1 LKEFRASATSR
12 ARSLFPE
19 WTQVNRNQLIIV
31 AVALLAVIAAVTLY
45 LVNPFSSSTADTVPV
60 AAAGGP
66 GFTIRADDRT
76 MGSPKAPMT
85 IIEYAAPTCP
95 HCAHYEETVFPTL
108 KSNYIDTG
116 KVYYVFRVFPLHPSD
131 GAAEAMARCLP
142 VDQYFQFIDLLFRNQ
157 AQWDWENGVQDIH
170 GGLVK
175 MGRLAGM
182 TPEKVDSCIGDKA
195 MQDRINKVAQD
206 GQTRYSIN
214 STPTFVID
222 GVVHE
227 TSEIGTPEDLQ
238 QTLDGLLAKKK
249 K

>member
-1 LKEFRASATSR
+1 VT
-12 ARSLFPE
+12 
-19 WTQVNRNQLIIV
+19 RNQLIIV
-31 AVALLAVIAAVTLY
+31 AVALVAIVAAIVVY
-45 LVNPFSSSTADTVPV
+45 LVNPFSSSTADTVPD
-60 AAAGGP
+60 ATAGGAP
-66 GFTIRADDRT
+66 GFTIAADDHT
-76 MGSPKAPMT
+76 LGSRKAPIT

-95 HCAHYEETVFPTL
+95 HCAHFDETVFPTL
-108 KSNYIDTG
+108 KANYIDTG
-116 KVYYVFRVFPLHPSD
+116 KVFYVFRVFPLHPSD

-157 AQWDWENGVQDIH
+157 AQWDWEYQVQDIH

-182 TPEKVDSCIGDKA
+182 TPEKVDSCIADKA

-206 GQTRYSIN
+206 GQTRYNIN

-222 GVVHE
+222 GVVRE
-227 TSEIGTPEDLQ
+227 VADIGTPEDLQ
-238 QTLDGLLAKKK
+238 HTLDAMLAKKK

>member
-1 LKEFRASATSR
+1 VT
-12 ARSLFPE
+12 
-19 WTQVNRNQLIIV
+19 RNQLIIV
-31 AVALLAVIAAVTLY
+31 AVAVVAIVAAIVLY
-45 LVNPFSSSTADTVPV
+45 LVNPFSSTTADTVPE
-60 AAAGGP
+60 AASGAP
-66 GFTIRADDRT
+66 GFTIASDDRT
-76 MGSPKAPMT
+76 LGSRKAPIT

-95 HCAHYEETVFPTL
+95 HCAHFNETVFPAL
-108 KSNYIDTG
+108 KANYIDTG
-116 KVYYVFRVFPLHPSD
+116 KVFYVFRVFPLHPSD

-157 AQWDWENGVQDIH
+157 PQWDWEYQVQDIH

-182 TPEKVDSCIGDKA
+182 TPDKVDSCIADKA
-195 MQDRINKVAQD
+195 AAVRINKVALD
-206 GQTRYSIN
+206 GQTRYNIT

-227 TSEIGTPEDLQ
+227 VGDVATPEDLR

>member
-1 LKEFRASATSR
+1 LKEFRGSAKSR
-12 ARSLFPE
+12 TRIREE
-19 WTQVNRNQLIIV
+19 WTQVTRNQLIIV
-31 AVALLAVIAAVTLY
+31 AVAIVVIIVAGVVYFA
-45 LVNPFSSSTADTVPV
+45 NPFSSSTADAIPET
-60 AAAGGP
+60 ATAGP
-66 GFTIRADDRT
+66 GFTITADDRT
-76 MGSPKAPMT
+76 MGSPKAPVT

-95 HCAHYEETVFPTL
+95 HCAHFDENVFPTL
-108 KSNYIDTG
+108 KANYIDTG

-142 VDQYFQFIDLLFRNQ
+142 VDQYFQFIDLLFKNQ
-157 AQWDWENGVQDIH
+157 AQWDWENGVADIH

-182 TPEKVDSCIGDKA
+182 SADKVDSCIADKA
-195 MQDRINKVAQD
+195 MQDRINKVASD

-214 STPTFVID
+214 STPTFIID

-227 TSEIGTPEDLQ
+227 VGDVVTPTDLQ
-238 QTLDGLLAKKK
+238 ATLDGILAKKK

>member
-1 LKEFRASATSR
+1 VT
-12 ARSLFPE
+12 
-19 WTQVNRNQLIIV
+19 RNQLIIV
-31 AVALLAVIAAVTLY
+31 AVAAVAIVAAIVLY
-45 LVNPFSSSTADTVPV
+45 LYNPFSSSTADTIPE
-60 AAAGGP
+60 AAAGGAP
-66 GFTIRADDRT
+66 GFTIAADDRT
-76 MGSPKAPMT
+76 LGSRKAPIT

-95 HCAHYEETVFPTL
+95 HCAHFNETVFPTL
-108 KSNYIDTG
+108 KANYIDTG
-116 KVYYVFRVFPLHPSD
+116 KVFYVFRVFPLHPSD

-157 AQWDWENGVQDIH
+157 PQWDWEYQVQDIH

-182 TPEKVDSCIGDKA
+182 TPDKVDSCIADKA
-195 MQDRINKVAQD
+195 AAARINKVAQD
-206 GQTRYSIN
+206 GQTRYNIT

-227 TSEIGTPEDLQ
+227 VGDVVTPDDLR
-238 QTLDGLLAKKK
+238 QTLDGILAKKK

>member
-1 LKEFRASATSR
+1 
-12 ARSLFPE
+12 
-19 WTQVNRNQLIIV
+19 VNRNQLIIV
-31 AVALLAVIAAVTLY
+31 AVAFVAVIAAVALY
-45 LVNPFSSSTADTVPV
+45 LVNPFSSSTADTVPDAAT
-60 AAAGGP
+60 AAAGGAP
-66 GFTIRADDRT
+66 GFTITKDDRT
-76 MGSPKAPMT
+76 QGSPKAPMT

-95 HCAHYEETVFPTL
+95 HCAHFDENVFPVL
-108 KSNYIDTG
+108 KANYIATG

-142 VDQYFQFIDLLFRNQ
+142 VDQYFDFIDLLFRNQ

-175 MGRLAGM
+175 IGRLAGM

-195 MQDRINKVAQD
+195 VQDRINKVALD

-227 TSEIGTPEDLQ
+227 SSEVSTPEDLQ

>member
-1 LKEFRASATSR
+1 MT
-12 ARSLFPE
+12 
-19 WTQVNRNQLIIV
+19 RNQLIIV
-31 AVALLAVIAAVTLY
+31 AVAVVAIVAAIVLY
-45 LVNPFSSSTADTVPV
+45 LVNPFSSTTADTVPE
-60 AAAGGP
+60 AASGAP
-66 GFTIRADDRT
+66 GFTIASDDRT
-76 MGSPKAPMT
+76 LGSRKAPIT

-95 HCAHYEETVFPTL
+95 HCAHFNETVFPAL
-108 KSNYIDTG
+108 KANYIDTG
-116 KVYYVFRVFPLHPSD
+116 KVFYVFRVFPLHPSD

-157 AQWDWENGVQDIH
+157 PQWDWEYQVQDIH

-182 TPEKVDSCIGDKA
+182 TPDKVDSCIADKA
-195 MQDRINKVAQD
+195 AAVRINKVALD
-206 GQTRYSIN
+206 GQTRYNIT

-227 TSEIGTPEDLQ
+227 VGDVATPEDLR